1 MESLLTYW
9 DRSPHVADRFKTGV
23 SLHSHTLHSEES
35 VLPLGQ
41 YLRKFACLRGLLQHA
56 HRSYGERSFE
66 DDLSRIWWTPPLAPR
81 QALEVEALQI
91 EGKLG
96 LDPIVSISDHD
107 SIDAPVQLQVLGRT
121 GSVPISV
128 EWSVPYRQTYFHI
141 GVHNLPA
148 QQAASG
154 MEQMARFT
162 KSPVRAQ
169 LAELFS
175 AFSAHP
181 GCLIVFNHPYW
192 DQPVIGDGLHERLL
206 LEFVEEFRLWIHAL
220 EINGLRDWRENQRTV
235 QLSRRYGMPLVSG
248 GDRHGREP
256 NAALNLTNAT
266 DFGEF
271 ASEVRTGL
279 SHVVIMPQY
288 RRPLPLRFI
297 ENFSDIV
304 SDAPDHGLG
313 WTHWTQRVF
322 RRCDDGEVRTLG
334 ELHGNREPVALAIVT
349 AVFRLLCNRYVG
361 PALERAMPPTRELG

>member
-1 MESLLTYW
+1 
-9 DRSPHVADRFKTGV
+9 
-23 SLHSHTLHSEES
+23 
-35 VLPLGQ
+35 
-41 YLRKFACLRGLLQHA
+41 
-56 HRSYGERSFE
+56 
-66 DDLSRIWWTPPLAPR
+66 
-81 QALEVEALQI
+81 
-91 EGKLG
+91 
-96 LDPIVSISDHD
+96 
-107 SIDAPVQLQVLGRT
+107 
-121 GSVPISV
+121 
-128 EWSVPYRQTYFHI
+128 
-141 GVHNLPA
+141 
-148 QQAASG
+148 
-154 MEQMARFT
+154 
-162 KSPVRAQ
+162 
-169 LAELFS
+169 
-175 AFSAHP
+175 
-181 GCLIVFNHPYW
+181 
-192 DQPVIGDGLHERLL
+192 
-206 LEFVEEFRLWIHAL
+206 
-220 EINGLRDWRENQRTV
+220 
-235 QLSRRYGMPLVSG
+235 MPLVSG